1 MRKHD
6 VIKRIKFFASI
17 VSVFIL
23 GVFVY
28 KTSYAL
34 LTNSI
39 IDKIGFD
46 EETSKYIT
54 FNYSANAKTTFEI
67 KNPKILSDFRG
78 KNLLSNN
85 YYDFEVSLPSTYNLE
100 NEAYYEIILSDMSNS
115 IDSSFIKV
123 YLTDQNNK
131 ELDGFDNFVPVLS
144 VFPDADE
151 GKIIYTGK
159 FSKNNLLDKYRIRIW
174 ISSDVD
180 KKIDGV
186 LAYQLQVRAK

>member
-1 MRKHD
+1 MIKHD
-6 VIKRIKFFASI
+6 VIKRIKLFASI

-39 IDKIGFD
+39 VDKIGFD
-46 EETSKYIT
+46 EATSKYIT
-54 FNYSANAKTTFEI
+54 FNYSVNAKTTFEI

-123 YLTDQNNK
+123 YLTDHNNK
-131 ELDGFDNFVPVLS
+131 ALDGFDNFVPVLS
-144 VFPDADE
+144 VFSDADE

-159 FSKNNLLDKYRIRIW
+159 FSKNNLLDKYRVRIW